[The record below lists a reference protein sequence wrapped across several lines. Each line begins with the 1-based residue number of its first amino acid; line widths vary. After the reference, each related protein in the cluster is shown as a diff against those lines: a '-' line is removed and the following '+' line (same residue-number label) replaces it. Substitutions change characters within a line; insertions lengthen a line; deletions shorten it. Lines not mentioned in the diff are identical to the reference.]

1 MGKYASGKRS
11 LAISDRSGMA
21 FPYTEMVREWNGSL
35 VHTSE
40 YEPKQPQLE
49 PKPVGSDPQALFNPR
64 PQPASKA
71 SLILLDSNP
80 FTSVI
85 YGGTTYVN
93 VFSENHQRAAG
104 SVVRFRGAPIV
115 TTAGPAGSD
124 LIEQP
129 KLRNLQ
135 AFATIPTFDN
145 VSDLNN
151 TSGFTIALGQIDSLG
166 NVTGATT
173 SDVVNRFYPCMMS
186 GLAYYLSQKVSPERS
201 GELERRYESEMLR
214 ALDADNQGTSSFIS
228 PQTFYGDGV

>member
-49 PKPVGSDPQALFNPR
+49 PKPVGSDPQALYNPR
-64 PQPASKA
+64 PQPASKT
-71 SLILLDSNP
+71 SLILLNNNP
-80 FTSVI
+80 FTTVI

-93 VFSENHQRAAG
+93 VFSEDHQRAAG
-104 SVVRFRGAPIV
+104 SVVRFRGPPVV
-115 TTAGPAGSD
+115 TSAGPAGSD

-151 TSGFTIALGQIDSLG
+151 ANGFTIALGQIDSAG
-166 NVTGATT
+166 NVTGNTTTDSLTDPINYFYITSTSNATT
-173 SDVVNRFYPCMMS
+173 GGISGGGANCSAGPVTLEVVN
-186 GLAYYLSQKVSPERS
+186 G
-201 GELERRYESEMLR
+201 
-214 ALDADNQGTSSFIS
+214 
-228 PQTFYGDGV
+228 

>member
-40 YEPKQPQLE
+40 YEAKQPQLE
-49 PKPVGSDPQALFNPR
+49 PKPVGSDPQALYNPR
-64 PQPASKA
+64 PQPASKT
-71 SLILLDSNP
+71 SLILLNNNP
-80 FTSVI
+80 FTTVI

-93 VFSENHQRAAG
+93 VFSEDHQRAAG
-104 SVVRFRGAPIV
+104 SVVRFRGPPVV
-115 TTAGPAGSD
+115 TSAGPAGSD

-151 TSGFTIALGQIDSLG
+151 ANGFTIALGQIDSAG
-166 NVTGATT
+166 NVTGNTTTDSLTDPINYFYITSTSNATT
-173 SDVVNRFYPCMMS
+173 GGIEGGGANCSAGPVTLEVVN
-186 GLAYYLSQKVSPERS
+186 G
-201 GELERRYESEMLR
+201 
-214 ALDADNQGTSSFIS
+214 
-228 PQTFYGDGV
+228 

>member
-35 VHTSE
+35 VHFSE

-64 PQPASKA
+64 PQPASKT
-71 SLILLDSNP
+71 SLILLDNNP

-85 YGGTTYVN
+85 YSGTTYVN
-93 VFSENHQRAAG
+93 VFSEDHQRAAG
-104 SVVRFRGAPIV
+104 SIVRFRGPPEV
-115 TTAGPAGSD
+115 TTSGPGGDSD
-124 LIEQP
+124 DTP
-129 KLRNLQ
+129 NLQ
-135 AFATIPTFDN
+135 QFQNIPTFDN

-151 TSGFTIALGQIDSLG
+151 ASGFTINLGQIDSSG

-173 SDVVNRFYPCMMS
+173 SDSLTDPINYFYIQSTSSATTGGVSGGGDNCSAGPVTLEVVN
-186 GLAYYLSQKVSPERS
+186 G
-201 GELERRYESEMLR
+201 
-214 ALDADNQGTSSFIS
+214 
-228 PQTFYGDGV
+228 

>member
-40 YEPKQPQLE
+40 YEAKQPQLE

-71 SLILLDSNP
+71 SLILLNSNP

-85 YGGTTYVN
+85 YSGTTYVN
-93 VFSENHQRAAG
+93 VFSEDHQRAAG
-104 SVVRFRGAPIV
+104 DIVRFRGPPEV
-115 TTAGPAGSD
+115 TTAGPGGDSD
-124 LIEQP
+124 DTP
-129 KLRNLQ
+129 NLQ
-135 AFATIPTFDN
+135 QFANIPTFDN

-151 TSGFTIALGQIDSLG
+151 VNGFTIALGQIDSSG
-166 NVTGATT
+166 TVTGATT
-173 SDVVNRFYPCMMS
+173 SDALTDPINYFYITSTSSATSGGVSGGGDNCSAGPVTLEVVN
-186 GLAYYLSQKVSPERS
+186 G
-201 GELERRYESEMLR
+201 
-214 ALDADNQGTSSFIS
+214 
-228 PQTFYGDGV
+228 

>member
-1 MGKYASGKRS
+1 MAKYASGKRS

-64 PQPASKA
+64 PQPASKT
-71 SLILLDSNP
+71 SLILLGNNP
-80 FTSVI
+80 FTTVI
-85 YGGTTYVN
+85 SGGTTYVN
-93 VFSENHQRAAG
+93 VFSEDHQRSAG
-104 SVVRFRGAPIV
+104 DIVRFRGPPVV
-115 TTAGPAGSD
+115 TSAGPAGSD

-129 KLRNLQ
+129 KLKNLQ
-135 AFATIPTFDN
+135 AFANIPTFDN

-151 TSGFTIALGQIDSLG
+151 TSGFTIALGQIDSAG

-173 SDVVNRFYPCMMS
+173 TDSLTTPINYFYITSTSNATSGNIQGGGSNCSAGPVTLEVVN
-186 GLAYYLSQKVSPERS
+186 G
-201 GELERRYESEMLR
+201 
-214 ALDADNQGTSSFIS
+214 
-228 PQTFYGDGV
+228 